1 MTLHPDARAF
11 LDEREAAGSRP
22 VTELTVE
29 EARAQSIRLAALL
42 GQVPDVASVADYDI
56 PGPRGPIPLRAYR
69 PADAIALGDP
79 PPALVWFHGGGWVLG
94 NLETTDAVC
103 RTLASNVP
111 CVVVSV
117 NYRHAP
123 EHRWPAAAD
132 DCYAATAWVAANA
145 EALAVDP
152 ARIAVGGQSAGGN
165 LAAVVA
171 LMARDRG
178 GPALVFQSLSVPV
191 IDYNF
196 DTASYEEKAEGYG
209 LTRAAMQYYWDQYL
223 AQAGDGAHPY
233 ASPLR
238 ADDLAGLPSAHV
250 LTAEHDP
257 LRDEGDAYADRL
269 RQAGV
274 PVTHC
279 RYEGMIHGFLGAQA
293 VDDMAAELRRAFA
306 AE

>member
-11 LDEREAAGSRP
+11 LDEREAAGARP
-22 VTELTVE
+22 VQDLTVA
-29 EARAQSIRLAALL
+29 EAREQSIRLAAL
-42 GQVPDVASVADYDI
+42 VAEGPAVEGIDDLI
-56 PGPRGPIPLRAYR
+56 VPGPHGPIPLRVYR
-69 PADAIALGDP
+69 PIDVVALGDP
-79 PPALVWFHGGGWVLG
+79 PPVLVWFHGGGWVLG

-191 IDYNF
+191 TDYNF
-196 DTASYEEKAEGYG
+196 DTASYEAKADGYG
-209 LTRAAMQYYWDQYL
+209 LTRAAMQYYWGHYL
-223 AQAGDGAHPY
+223 ARPGDGAHPY

-238 ADDLAGLPSAHV
+238 ADDLSGLPPAHV
-250 LTAEHDP
+250 LTAEYDP
-257 LRDEGDAYADRL
+257 LRDEGDAYATRL
-269 RQAGV
+269 VGAGV
-274 PVTHC
+274 SVTHS

-293 VDDMAAELRRAFA
+293 VDDMAVELRRAFA
-306 AE
+306 AK